1 MGVCCDAERPEEMER
16 RRQHMD
22 KLQGSSVRFDEQD
35 DYQLQGVTKRAKLE
49 AEENE
54 EEYQMREP
62 ENEPYMKSKEQD
74 HFNVTP
80 VKADEREDAV

>member
-1 MGVCCDAERPEEMER
+1 MGI
-16 RRQHMD
+16 
-22 KLQGSSVRFDEQD
+22 
-35 DYQLQGVTKRAKLE
+35 TKRAKLE

-62 ENEPYMKSKEQD
+62 ENEPYMKSKEQE

-80 VKADEREDAV
+80 VKADEEEDVV